1 MQSRPLKSNSRCNKE
16 ASFLNLSWLVQNYM
30 VQKKKGFFKL
40 DFQNILSQDQISH
53 LKLEGLSVD
62 QMRDR

>member
-30 VQKKKGFFKL
+30 VQKKKVFKL
-40 DFQNILSQDQISH
+40 DFQNVLSQDQISH
-53 LKLEGLSVD
+53 LKLERLSVD

>member
-16 ASFLNLSWLVQNYM
+16 ASFLNISWLVQNYM
-30 VQKKKGFFKL
+30 VQKKKVFKL
-40 DFQNILSQDQISH
+40 DFQNVLSQDQISH
-53 LKLEGLSVD
+53 LKLERLSVD